1 MVKEL
6 YREMMTSFTTNPW
19 LLTNVLS
26 SILSLL
32 LLYFWLVIFLQFRAF
47 EGDSGN
53 YSSRTQLLKIASIFA
68 LTGGILS
75 GLIISGLQ
83 LILISNYLD
92 SIIKV
97 VLINISIFVVLLFIL
112 SGLIIFNLKTEE

>member
-26 SILSLL
+26 SILSLF

>member
-1 MVKEL
+1 MVKEF

-53 YSSRTQLLKIASIFA
+53 YSSRTQLLKIASLFA
-68 LTGGILS
+68 LSGGIVS

-92 SIIKV
+92 YMLKV
-97 VLINISIFVVLLFIL
+97 VLINISLFVVLLFIL
-112 SGLIIFNLKTEE
+112 YGLIIFNLKTEE

>member
-1 MVKEL
+1 
-6 YREMMTSFTTNPW
+6 MTSSTTNPW
-19 LLTNVLS
+19 LLPNVLS
-26 SILSLL
+26 SIVGLL

-75 GLIISGLQ
+75 GLIITGLQ
-83 LILISNYLD
+83 LILILDYLD
-92 SIIKV
+92 SIIKL